1 MTDARTVAA
10 ADMCMLGSAPEEEP
24 SSPALAAPTIVPD
37 ADAELEALAPVV
49 AKVVVNKRLNSG

>member
-37 ADAELEALAPVV
+37 AELEALAPVV